1 MDASEGCQV
10 KARAKK
16 RLGQHFLRDAR
27 ILDRL
32 IRLVG
37 PVSTDTFLEVGA
49 GYGALSER
57 LAPRVAR
64 LVAVELDR
72 DCLSALQ
79 VSLARFPSATVVPG
93 DILSLNL
100 PALVSS
106 YLNPGQSLRVTGN
119 LPYNIAT
126 TIIEKLLS
134 LDLSVRDITV
144 MVQLEVAQ
152 RIVASPGTRQYGYFS
167 VYCQHLAQVRLEF
180 EVSPGCFS
188 PRPQVISG
196 VVTFRPH
203 PRPGDRTLTHSLVPV
218 AKAAFGYRRKT
229 LANSL
234 RHDPQIGL
242 VSDGLLAQAG
252 IDPGRRAED
261 LTIQEFESL
270 AAIYARNF
278 NR

>member
-1 MDASEGCQV
+1 V
-10 KARAKK
+10 KSRAKK
-16 RLGQHFLRDAR
+16 RLGQHFLRDTR

-32 IRLVG
+32 LRLIGVA
-37 PVSTDTFLEVGA
+37 SADTFLEVGA

-57 LAPRVAR
+57 LAPRVAH
-64 LVAVELDR
+64 LIAVELDL
-72 DCLSALQ
+72 DCVSALEA
-79 VSLARFPSATVVPG
+79 SLARFPSATVVAG
-93 DILSLNL
+93 DILSLKI
-100 PALVSS
+100 PALVSP
-106 YLNPGQSLRVTGN
+106 YLRPGQPLRVAGN

-134 LDLSVRDITV
+134 LELSIRDITA

-152 RIVASPGTRQYGYFS
+152 RIVARRGTRQYGYFS

-180 EVSPGCFS
+180 EVAPGCFS
-188 PRPQVISG
+188 PRPQVISA

-203 PRPGDRTLTHSLVPV
+203 PRPRELTVTNNLVRI
-218 AKAAFGYRRKT
+218 AKAAFGHRRKT

-242 VSDGLLAQAG
+242 VSDALLTRAR

-261 LTIQEFESL
+261 LTIQEFERL
-270 AAIYARNF
+270 ATIYACNF